1 MRRLYEPGD
10 DCRVAESGHPG
21 GLGGPVEGGGC
32 GGIGVRREVCG
43 EVGSPAGDRV
53 GSSFIHLIRTD
64 SNAFFLTAE

>member
-21 GLGGPVEGGGC
+21 GPGGPVEGGGC

-53 GSSFIHLIRTD
+53 GGGGGDGWGWVGRPGKPP
-64 SNAFFLTAE
+64 